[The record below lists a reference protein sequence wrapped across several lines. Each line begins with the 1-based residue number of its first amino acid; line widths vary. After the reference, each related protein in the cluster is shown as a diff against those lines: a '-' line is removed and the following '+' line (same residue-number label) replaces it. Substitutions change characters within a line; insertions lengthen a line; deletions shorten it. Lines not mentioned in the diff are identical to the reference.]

1 MEIKQAKPVPQAAS
15 TGSTGASAVLASGS
29 EAGNDDFLS
38 LMNNFMGVSEAGD
51 GGESETASSGLG
63 TQTQGTQGQ
72 GGPSTIPDGM
82 LSLIAQ
88 GFLPNLIVQPQQAA
102 TGDAPAPARDTAMDP
117 LAALPPG
124 QFPGQL
130 QLPEQSQVPGQLQAP
145 REPGPGLPAKGLDA
159 QPGQGELA
167 IGSGEPIPDADIR
180 ISEEDLAKLVAEGK
194 AKIEARQGKQT
205 QQSAAEQPPAQQP
218 STLQP
223 SAQAERSKAP
233 APQEQTTGTDIP
245 LPSAATV
252 QIVREPVPAEL
263 RTGARSGAEDLA
275 TTKPVGP
282 DEQAA
287 PATDGDIPLT
297 AGDAASDGS
306 ADENARTGADASGR
320 EGQTNGS
327 RQAQQHAARIEK
339 ANERPAE
346 QPAEP
351 KASPAQA
358 AGVETETR
366 GGAALRTAAGSAGD
380 DGKSGVAKER
390 GAEARPGFE
399 DVLAK
404 ARPAH
409 KEPQADGSLG
419 VQSASH
425 GPAEADATERAA
437 APHGRSAVPH
447 SAADQVSVQLGKAVP
462 GKNDQMVINLKPIE
476 LGSVEVK
483 LDFSAGGRVQASI
496 MAERPETLEMLQ
508 KDYRA
513 LERALNDAGLQT
525 DPGSLSFNL
534 KGQNQGGNQ
543 RQFAGYN
550 QPPGGRGKGFAGMDI
565 EGPAIPD
572 FAAPQYSAF
581 GANRNRLDIR
591 I

>member
-1 MEIKQAKPVPQAAS
+1 VEIKQAKPVPQAAS
-15 TGSTGASAVLASGS
+15 TGSTGASAVVASGS
-29 EAGNDDFLS
+29 ETGNDDFLS

-51 GGESETASSGLG
+51 GGGSETASSGLG
-63 TQTQGTQGQ
+63 AQGQGTQGQ
-72 GGPSTIPDGM
+72 GASSTIPDGM

-88 GFLPNLIVQPQQAA
+88 GFFPNLIVQPQQAA
-102 TGDAPAPARDTAMDP
+102 TGDAPPPAEDAAIDP

-124 QFPGQL
+124 QIPGQI
-130 QLPEQSQVPGQLQAP
+130 PGQLQAP
-145 REPGPGLPAKGLDA
+145 AQPGPGLPAKGLGA
-159 QPGQGELA
+159 QPGQGEPA
-167 IGSGEPIPDADIR
+167 ADSGEPIPDAEAG

-194 AKIEARQGKQT
+194 AKIEARQGKQAP
-205 QQSAAEQPPAQQP
+205 QSSAQQPPAQQP
-218 STLQP
+218 STLQS
-223 SAQAERSKAP
+223 SAQAEQSKAP
-233 APQEQTTGTDIP
+233 ASQEPTTRTDIP
-245 LPSAATV
+245 VPVAATV
-252 QIVREPVPAEL
+252 QVVREPAPAGL
-263 RTGARSGAEDLA
+263 RAGSRSGAEDLA
-275 TTKPVGP
+275 MTKSVGP

-297 AGDAASDGS
+297 SGDAASDGS
-306 ADENARTGADASGR
+306 ADENAQTGADTSGQ

-346 QPAEP
+346 QPVERN
-351 KASPAQA
+351 ASPAQS
-358 AGVETETR
+358 AGVEAETR

-380 DGKSGVAKER
+380 DGKPGVAKER
-390 GAEARPGFE
+390 GAEAGPGFE

-404 ARPAH
+404 AKPAH
-409 KEPQADGSLG
+409 KEPEADGSLG
-419 VQSASH
+419 VQTAAH
-425 GPAEADATERAA
+425 GPAEAEAAERAA

-462 GKNDQMVINLKPIE
+462 GKNDQMVINLKPVE

-483 LDFSAGGRVQASI
+483 LDFGADGRVQASI

-550 QPPGGRGKGFAGMDI
+550 QPGGGRGKGFAGMDI

-572 FAAPQYSAF
+572 FAAPQYSAS

>member
-15 TGSTGASAVLASGS
+15 TGSTGASAVVASGS
-29 EAGNDDFLS
+29 ETGNDDFLS

-51 GGESETASSGLG
+51 GGGSETASSGLG
-63 TQTQGTQGQ
+63 AQGQGTQGQ
-72 GGPSTIPDGM
+72 GASSTIPDGM

-88 GFLPNLIVQPQQAA
+88 GFFPNLIVQPQQAA
-102 TGDAPAPARDTAMDP
+102 TGDAPPPAEDAAIDP

-124 QFPGQL
+124 QIPGQI
-130 QLPEQSQVPGQLQAP
+130 PGQLQAP
-145 REPGPGLPAKGLDA
+145 AQPGPGLPAKGLGA
-159 QPGQGELA
+159 QPGQGEPA
-167 IGSGEPIPDADIR
+167 ADSGEPIPDAEAG

-194 AKIEARQGKQT
+194 AKIEARQGKQAP
-205 QQSAAEQPPAQQP
+205 QSSAQQPPAQQP
-218 STLQP
+218 STLQS
-223 SAQAERSKAP
+223 SAQAEQSKAP
-233 APQEQTTGTDIP
+233 ASQEPTTRTDIP
-245 LPSAATV
+245 VPVAATV
-252 QIVREPVPAEL
+252 QVVREPAPAGL
-263 RTGARSGAEDLA
+263 RAGSRSGAEDLA
-275 TTKPVGP
+275 MTKSVSP

-297 AGDAASDGS
+297 SGDAASDGS
-306 ADENARTGADASGR
+306 ADENAQTGADTSGQ

-346 QPAEP
+346 QPVERN
-351 KASPAQA
+351 ASSAQS
-358 AGVETETR
+358 AGVEAETR

-380 DGKSGVAKER
+380 DGKPGVAKER
-390 GAEARPGFE
+390 GAEAGPGFE

-404 ARPAH
+404 AKPAH
-409 KEPQADGSLG
+409 KEPEADGSLG
-419 VQSASH
+419 VQTAAH
-425 GPAEADATERAA
+425 GPAEAEAAERAA
-437 APHGRSAVPH
+437 APHGRSAVQH

-462 GKNDQMVINLKPIE
+462 GKNDQMVINLKPVE

-483 LDFSAGGRVQASI
+483 LDFGADGRVQASI

-550 QPPGGRGKGFAGMDI
+550 QPGGGRGKGFAGMDI

-572 FAAPQYSAF
+572 FAAPQYSAS